1 MSVATKI
8 RFSNALNDLY
18 REILQEDERMTTKT
32 SADVPLSLVQ
42 RRVNSNRRE
51 VALAQQ
57 SVELLCTVDRLDEDA
72 DL

>member
-32 SADVPLSLVQ
+32 SADVPLS
-42 RRVNSNRRE
+42 NRRE